1 MVAPLAHVECVGS
14 HIGVLTLRRILYLAL
29 RVGLTDFLFFLKH
42 NKVRQLFRYLG
53 YLINVSLSSHI
64 DLLDL
69 WQAQS
74 AETRPQKA
82 HMVRSR

>member
-14 HIGVLTLRRILYLAL
+14 HIGVLTHRRVLNLAL
-29 RVGLTDFLFFLKH
+29 GVGLTDFLFFLRH
-42 NKVRQLFRYLG
+42 NELSQHYRYLG

-69 WQAQS
+69 
-74 AETRPQKA
+74 
-82 HMVRSR
+82 